1 MIDLIIKAYK
11 PNLKASS
18 LKIYMTSLRKLND
31 GNDIK
36 NIDFLKDYDNII
48 LKLEPKKNNTKK
60 NYLNAIII
68 VLKALH
74 ENDKLIEKYEE
85 LRDGYQKEYNDVMAS
100 NSKTP
105 AQQLNWISW
114 QQFNSMIT
122 SVFDTVKLFEK
133 KNVWSVEEMLEYQ
146 VYVILNLYRV
156 FPLRND
162 FHDMK
167 VISQR
172 EYNKNKESKDNFII
186 VTKGKYKLILNDF
199 KTSAKYKQI
208 KLDIEDKKLQ
218 SIITRFLKHNKS
230 GYLLVNPHN
239 PEEPINSN
247 SLTKLLINTSLKYT
261 GKRVSTTL
269 IRHIWLTEKIG
280 SQIAKQQEIA
290 DVMGHSLEMQKAYV
304 KLD

>member
-1 MIDLIIKAYK
+1 MIDLIIKSYK
-11 PNLKASS
+11 PNLKPSS

-36 NIDFLKDYDNII
+36 NIDFLKDYENII
-48 LKLEPKKNNTKK
+48 LKLESKKNNTKK

-68 VLKALH
+68 ILKALN
-74 ENDKLIEKYEE
+74 ENTALIKRYEE
-85 LRDGYQKEYNDVMAS
+85 LRDLYQKEYNDVMAS

-105 AQQLNWISW
+105 SQQKNWISW
-114 QQFNSMIT
+114 SQYNSMI
-122 SVFDTVKLFEK
+122 SEVYDTVKLFEK
-133 KNVWSVEEMLEYQ
+133 QSSWTVEQMLNYQ
-146 VYVILNLYRV
+146 IYLILNLYRV

-167 VISQR
+167 IISQR

-186 VTKGKYKLILNDF
+186 ETKGKYKLILNDF

-247 SLTKLLINTSLKYT
+247 TLTKLLISTSLKYT

-280 SQIAKQQEIA
+280 SQIQEQQEIA
-290 DVMGHSLEMQKAYV
+290 NVMGHSVEMQKAYV